1 MALVRETR
9 MGERKGERTRLH
21 EDVIARIKELIASG
35 QIIPGGRF
43 PSERALEESLR
54 VSRPVLRE
62 AFRVLEAWGWIES
75 RRGSGRYL
83 RSPRGVPVTGPGN
96 PLIAVEKSVLLDIW
110 EARQVLETRTAA
122 LAAERASEEEL
133 ALIASLVA
141 PDRAPPHANVASN
154 AADLEFHL
162 AIAAATH
169 NFVLRDLVRFQVSL
183 LAEMDQR
190 ALLGPDKWEMLCRE
204 HERIASAIAARDAD
218 GAAAAMAGHL
228 ADVRCAIFEIC

>member
-1 MALVRETR
+1 MALARDAQN
-9 MGERKGERTRLH
+9 GERTRLH
-21 EDVIARIKELIASG
+21 EDVIARIKELIAGG
-35 QIIPGGRF
+35 QIVPGGRF

-62 AFRVLEAWGWIES
+62 AFRVLESWGWIES

-133 ALIASLVA
+133 ALISSLVNPGRPLTREQMA
-141 PDRAPPHANVASN
+141 RSD
-154 AADLEFHL
+154 ADLEFHL

-169 NFVLRDLVRFQVSL
+169 NFVLRDLVKFQVSL

-190 ALLGPDKWEMLCRE
+190 GLLGPDKWEMLCRE
-204 HERIASAIAARDAD
+204 HERIACAIAARDAD
-218 GAAAAMAGHL
+218 GAAAAMAAHL
-228 ADVRCAIFEIC
+228 TDLRCAIFEIC

>member
-1 MALVRETR
+1 MALAHEAQ
-9 MGERKGERTRLH
+9 GGERTRLH

-35 QIIPGGRF
+35 QIVPGGRF

-62 AFRVLEAWGWIES
+62 AFRVLESWGWIES

-96 PLIAVEKSVLLDIW
+96 PLIVIEKSVLLDIW

-133 ALIASLVA
+133 ALISSLVRSGRPTPSEQA
-141 PDRAPPHANVASN
+141 ARSD
-154 AADLEFHL
+154 ADLEFHL

-169 NFVLRDLVRFQVSL
+169 NFVLRDLVKFQISL
-183 LAEMDQR
+183 LEEMDQR
-190 ALLGPDKWEMLCRE
+190 SLLGPDRWEMLCRE
-204 HERIASAIAARDAD
+204 HEQIASAIARRDAA
-218 GAAAAMAGHL
+218 GAAAAMAAHL
-228 ADVRCAIFEIC
+228 ADLRCAIFEIC